1 MFWAASVRGEPMGK
15 IKVQGTVVEL
25 DGDEMTRIIWQFIKD
40 RLILPYLD
48 INLEYYDLGIE
59 NRDATGDQVTIDSA
73 HAIAKHGVG
82 GVDRHLVSCGVAV
95 LDAQVVVLKVDVEV
109 RKDQAVLDELPDDP
123 RHLVAVELDDRT
135 LHLDLAHRFSSHTR
149 RQKILTSNYLR
160 SSAHARQPRR
170 PRQCVVRHPPLVP
183 DRTES
188 HALTGA
194 QLGQQVEGHDGE
206 HAHHRVAA
214 CGRMVGPE
222 DDRATVRR
230 QLDRAAD
237 DALTGEFLGTRAAP
251 GVACQPDAN

>member
-73 HAIAKHGVG
+73 HAVLGDRVG

-149 RQKILTSNYLR
+149 GPTILTSNYLNSLTPAPR
-160 SSAHARQPRR
+160 SAKTAAVQLTELSSSTSRRR
-170 PRQCVVRHPPLVP
+170 PVHDHIRAGCGLLGCDVRSLLRHPVGRPAFPSGAALAFLRSPDPHVLIHRHPHPYVP
-183 DRTES
+183 RHLS
-188 HALTGA
+188 
-194 QLGQQVEGHDGE
+194 
-206 HAHHRVAA
+206 
-214 CGRMVGPE
+214 
-222 DDRATVRR
+222 
-230 QLDRAAD
+230 
-237 DALTGEFLGTRAAP
+237 
-251 GVACQPDAN
+251 